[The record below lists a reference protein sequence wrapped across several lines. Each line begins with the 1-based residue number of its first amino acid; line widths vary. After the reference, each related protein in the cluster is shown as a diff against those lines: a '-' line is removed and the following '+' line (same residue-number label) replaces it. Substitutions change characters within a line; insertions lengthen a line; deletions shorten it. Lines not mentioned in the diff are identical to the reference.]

1 MDMKNKELDWE
12 SPKLVEGRMKKPSR
26 IDLREL
32 LDFRRNTSTTYYNG
46 GTKFSWNVKGI
57 KKESGLA

>member
-46 GTKFSWNVKGI
+46 GDQILV
-57 KKESGLA
+57 EC